1 VTLQTLFLALVWV
14 CQGAATAAVVEYYTP
29 ELRHYF
35 ITASP
40 AEQALVESGAMGL
53 WTRTGGSFEA
63 GGADP
68 VCRFY
73 GNTARN
79 PATGASYGPNSHF
92 YTVDAAECAGLQSAY
107 RVDAPSWQFEG
118 FGFQST
124 RSSGG
129 LCAAPLCPVFRAY
142 NQGYWRGIDSNHR
155 LTADLGAYF
164 ETTAAGWAPEGVVM
178 CAPPAPGSCSG
189 AQLAWLEQAMNATL
203 ATVNTD
209 ADFSLLLESFDGRRY
224 HYARGGATPARS
236 YESASTSK
244 WVSAAVILSLVD
256 RGFLSLE
263 SRPQEFLEFWRL
275 PADHPGQAIT
285 LRQLLAFT
293 SGFSE
298 EPLCLNLPNVD
309 FAACVQSIY
318 LANRDRRV
326 VPGSEYHYA
335 SSHLQIAGLMALR
348 ARGLA
353 NWNELFAEFQART
366 GLFPTSR
373 YDLPSARNPRL
384 AGGMH
389 WTGEEYLGFLRALRE
404 RRVLSDLMAA
414 QLFSDQRGTARV
426 AYSPAL
432 GSTGAD
438 WSYGLGNWLECASP
452 VYNCG
457 PGLHRNSSPGAYGA
471 YPFIDFAQGYFG
483 MLARQGGLGTGFE
496 GVAVVRSIEAWA
508 GKWARRSCP

>member
-1 VTLQTLFLALVWV
+1 MSVPVTLQTLFLALVWV

-129 LCAAPLCPVFRAY
+129 LCAAPLWPVFRAY

-178 CAPPAPGSCSG
+178 CAPPAPGTCSG

-203 ATVNTD
+203 AVVNTD
-209 ADFSLLLESFDGRRY
+209 ADFSLVLESFDGRRY

-263 SRPQEFLEFWRL
+263 SRPRGVSRVLAPAGRSPWASDHFAAALGLHLGFQRRASVPQPAQCRFRRL
-275 PADHPGQAIT
+275 CAEHLSGQSRSAGGAGQRIP
-285 LRQLLAFT
+285 LRQQ
-293 SGFSE
+293 
-298 EPLCLNLPNVD
+298 P
-309 FAACVQSIY
+309 FA
-318 LANRDRRV
+318 DRRAD
-326 VPGSEYHYA
+326 GA
-335 SSHLQIAGLMALR
+335 A
-348 ARGLA
+348 
-353 NWNELFAEFQART
+353 
-366 GLFPTSR
+366 
-373 YDLPSARNPRL
+373 SARPGRL
-384 AGGMH
+384 
-389 WTGEEYLGFLRALRE
+389 E
-404 RRVLSDLMAA
+404 
-414 QLFSDQRGTARV
+414 
-426 AYSPAL
+426 
-432 GSTGAD
+432 
-438 WSYGLGNWLECASP
+438 
-452 VYNCG
+452 
-457 PGLHRNSSPGAYGA
+457 
-471 YPFIDFAQGYFG
+471 
-483 MLARQGGLGTGFE
+483 
-496 GVAVVRSIEAWA
+496 
-508 GKWARRSCP
+508 